1 MHFDKELQQQPYQD
15 EVHFWLAQ
23 AHWRLGHVEQTRQ
36 HLRLAAEHSVTNSS
50 HGRYTAKLALLQA
63 AAQVH

>member
-1 MHFDKELQQQPYQD
+1 
-15 EVHFWLAQ
+15 VHFWLAQ

-36 HLRLAAEHSVTNSS
+36 HLRLAAEHSVTSSS